1 MGASGTIK
9 LYHTQPGPRAPSR
22 PPRTAQRTLFW
33 GAVWCI
39 LALTVSNRVAASALV
54 GALLLAG
61 SYALF
66 SQKTPPPEP
75 PIVPRPESNRT
86 QERVPHAAHQ
96 DGRDPHATHQD
107 GLPPG
112 HPPLGSAPAG
122 ADRPAPASAPS
133 DLTWTAPAEW
143 KTAPN
148 PSPMR
153 IATFKIP
160 VAGKDT
166 EEAEL
171 SISRAGGSTD
181 ANLQRWVGQFEEA
194 GKDTRATRTVRGMKV
209 TTVEVSGTYLGGMM
223 MGGGAAKKPG
233 WSLLGAIVE
242 TQGSSYFFKMTG
254 PTATVKNA
262 RIAFDGM
269 LDSIAPK

>member
-1 MGASGTIK
+1 
-9 LYHTQPGPRAPSR
+9 
-22 PPRTAQRTLFW
+22 
-33 GAVWCI
+33 
-39 LALTVSNRVAASALV
+39 
-54 GALLLAG
+54 
-61 SYALF
+61 
-66 SQKTPPPEP
+66 
-75 PIVPRPESNRT
+75 
-86 QERVPHAAHQ
+86 
-96 DGRDPHATHQD
+96 
-107 GLPPG
+107 
-112 HPPLGSAPAG
+112 
-122 ADRPAPASAPS
+122 
-133 DLTWTAPAEW
+133 
-143 KTAPN
+143 
-148 PSPMR
+148 MR